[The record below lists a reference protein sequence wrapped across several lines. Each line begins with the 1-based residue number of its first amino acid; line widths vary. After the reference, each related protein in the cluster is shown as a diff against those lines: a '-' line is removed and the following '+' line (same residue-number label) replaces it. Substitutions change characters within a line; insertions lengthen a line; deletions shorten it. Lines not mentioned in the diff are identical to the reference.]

1 MGYLNKETVTVDAIL
16 TKRGRELLARGR
28 SAFNITQFAV
38 ADDEIDYGLYN
49 PAHPLGSEFYGS
61 AIENMPIVE
70 ASPDDTQNLKSKL
83 VTFDRAI
90 IAQINVIPTVT
101 LPGGVPSITLTQTNP
116 SSGILT
122 PQTTGGQSVTF
133 DGPDK
138 GYTAVL
144 YDSSAASIRVN
155 TAITGTPP
163 AATTP
168 AAPEGAQVA
177 VGLSFII
184 DYKQVD
190 TITQTVVVFIGNQTG
205 ATLTLPV
212 TIQPPTS

>member
-16 TKRGRELLARGR
+16 TKRGRELLAQGR

-49 PAHPLGSEFYGS
+49 PAHPLGTEFYGS

-90 IAQINVIPTVT
+90 IAQINVIPTVQ
-101 LPGGVPSITLTQTNP
+101 LPGSPGSITLTQINP
-116 SSGILT
+116 TSGIIT
-122 PQTTGGQSVTF
+122 PSTRAGQQATF
-133 DGPDK
+133 DGPDV

-144 YDSSAASIRVN
+144 YDSSAATIRTN
-155 TAITGTPP
+155 TAIQGGSNSVPTAP
-163 AATTP
+163 AP
-168 AAPEGAQVA
+168 DGAQV
-177 VGLSFII
+177 VTGLSFVI
-184 DYKQVD
+184 DWKQVN
-190 TITQTVVVFIGNQTG
+190 TITRTVVVFIGNQTG
-205 ATLTLPV
+205 ATFTLPV
-212 TIQPPTS
+212 IIEPPTS

>member
-16 TKRGRELLARGR
+16 TKRGRQLLARGR

-38 ADDEIDYGLYN
+38 ADDEIDYGLYD
-49 PAHPLGSEFYGS
+49 PAHPLGTEFYGS
-61 AIENMPIVE
+61 AIENMPVIE

-90 IAQINVIPTVT
+90 ITQINVIPTVT
-101 LPGGVPSITLTQTNP
+101 LPFSSLTLTQAQP
-116 SSGILT
+116 SSGPIT

-144 YDSSAASIRVN
+144 YDSSAATVRVN
-155 TAITGTPP
+155 TAITGTATPPSAPP
-163 AATTP
+163 AP
-168 AAPEGAQVA
+168 AGAQVA
-177 VGLSFII
+177 VGVSFII

-205 ATLTLPV
+205 ATFTLPV
-212 TIQPPTS
+212 TVTPPTS